1 MMKILKPGDPC
12 PLCGHPLPEGL
23 PTKTMI
29 DLSRLAE
36 SLALR
41 EAAKDWSEDIN
52 AQ

>member
-1 MMKILKPGDPC
+1 MKILKPGDPC

-29 DLSRLAE
+29 SLSWLAE
-36 SLALR
+36 GLALR
-41 EAAKDWSEDIN
+41 EATKDWSEDIN